1 MEFLLLILFF
11 SQLGVYYL
19 RYSINNSK
27 PPSLPGPGLLLLL
40 IQFLA
45 LLPENRSKPIFYR
58 LLFSFPLKL
67 KDSQKIVLQ
76 TSGPRSISKSR
87 HKALLTFPFLKQMH
101 FECRA
106 LLQFR
111 EAESSWMKTQ
121 KLSITLHCIPLATIE
136 PWKQNVEKK
145 AATNYDENLIIK
157 FCLNFFLFIALRELH
172 SYTL

>member
-1 MEFLLLILFF
+1 MEFLLFVLFF

-58 LLFSFPLKL
+58 LLFSCPLIL
-67 KDSQKIVLQ
+67 KDSQKLFCKQ
-76 TSGPRSISKSR
+76 PRSISKSR

-111 EAESSWMKTQ
+111 EAESSWMKAQ
-121 KLSITLHCIPLATIE
+121 KLSITLHCIPLASIE
-136 PWKQNVEKK
+136 TWKQNVEKK
-145 AATNYDENLIIK
+145 TALIT
-157 FCLNFFLFIALRELH
+157 F
-172 SYTL
+172 Y

>member
-1 MEFLLLILFF
+1 MEFLLFILFF

-76 TSGPRSISKSR
+76 TSGLRSISKSR

-111 EAESSWMKTQ
+111 EAESS
-121 KLSITLHCIPLATIE
+121 
-136 PWKQNVEKK
+136 
-145 AATNYDENLIIK
+145 
-157 FCLNFFLFIALRELH
+157 
-172 SYTL
+172 

>member
-1 MEFLLLILFF
+1 MEFLLFILFF

-76 TSGPRSISKSR
+76 TSGLRSISKSR

-111 EAESSWMKTQ
+111 EAESSWMKAQ
-121 KLSITLHCIPLATIE
+121 KLSIPLHCIPLASIE
-136 PWKQNVEKK
+136 TWKQNVEKK
-145 AATNYDENLIIK
+145 TALIT
-157 FCLNFFLFIALRELH
+157 F
-172 SYTL
+172 Y

>member
-1 MEFLLLILFF
+1 MGFGGRGGIANPKVISNKFQTNVGLIWNFCYLFYFF

-58 LLFSFPLKL
+58 LLFSCPLIL
-67 KDSQKIVLQ
+67 KDSQKLFCKQ
-76 TSGPRSISKSR
+76 PRSISKSR

-111 EAESSWMKTQ
+111 EAESS
-121 KLSITLHCIPLATIE
+121 
-136 PWKQNVEKK
+136 
-145 AATNYDENLIIK
+145 
-157 FCLNFFLFIALRELH
+157 
-172 SYTL
+172 

>member
-45 LLPENRSKPIFYR
+45 LLPEKWSKPIFIAY
-58 LLFSFPLKL
+58 SFPSFLYWKTFF
-67 KDSQKIVLQ
+67 LQ
-76 TSGPRSISKSR
+76 TSGSRSISKSR

-111 EAESSWMKTQ
+111 EAESSWMKAQ
-121 KLSITLHCIPLATIE
+121 KLSITLYCIPLATIE
-136 PWKQNVEKK
+136 TWKQNVEKK
-145 AATNYDENLIIK
+145 QHLWHFQLLIMTKI
-157 FCLNFFLFIALRELH
+157 
-172 SYTL
+172 S